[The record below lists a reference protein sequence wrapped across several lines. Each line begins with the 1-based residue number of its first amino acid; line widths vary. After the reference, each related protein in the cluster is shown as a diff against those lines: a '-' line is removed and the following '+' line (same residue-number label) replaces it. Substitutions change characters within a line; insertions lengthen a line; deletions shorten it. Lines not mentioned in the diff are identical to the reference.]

1 MRAPSGPSRVTPS
14 TGRGAP
20 GPGREPRAPRFS
32 TCKTGLRRVLKASTC
47 CDAEKSGHAKC
58 SGPWQSA
65 RQLMVTGRGR
75 GEAPGAEGQRPS
87 RRGPHRGPHRGEL
100 CSSPANV
107 TAAPATACC
116 LQGMLDLARGP
127 ERSRPGPPRRVTANC
142 SARIGPCPPWELR
155 GSRFATGAAAPGVH
169 TRTRTVPYPRGSGL
183 GNSLPKPWIVT
194 SCNSRNPGDD
204 IF

>member
-1 MRAPSGPSRVTPS
+1 MLKNQGTRSAQ
-14 TGRGAP
+14 GA
-20 GPGREPRAPRFS
+20 R
-32 TCKTGLRRVLKASTC
+32 
-47 CDAEKSGHAKC
+47 
-58 SGPWQSA
+58 QSA
-65 RQLMVTGRGR
+65 RQLMVTRRGR

-87 RRGPHRGPHRGEL
+87 RRGPHRGEL
-100 CSSPANV
+100 CSSPADV

-127 ERSRPGPPRRVTANC
+127 ERSRTRPPRRVTANC

-169 TRTRTVPYPRGSGL
+169 TRTRTVPYPRGNGP

>member
-14 TGRGAP
+14 PGRGAP

-47 CDAEKSGHAKC
+47 CNAEKSGHAKC
-58 SGPWQSA
+58 SGHPAKRPSA
-65 RQLMVTGRGR
+65 HGHGPRARGGTGGRGAASFPPRSTPRSTPRGALLLSGRRYCRAGHSMLPAGDARLGPRTGEEPHAASEESHSELLCSDRPVSALGAPRKPLRDGRGR
-75 GEAPGAEGQRPS
+75 
-87 RRGPHRGPHRGEL
+87 
-100 CSSPANV
+100 
-107 TAAPATACC
+107 
-116 LQGMLDLARGP
+116 
-127 ERSRPGPPRRVTANC
+127 
-142 SARIGPCPPWELR
+142 
-155 GSRFATGAAAPGVH
+155 PGVH